1 LKKYLEDESKF
12 LFINVIQS
20 LADQFS
26 ERFDQ
31 FRKIEKSLKLLKYPD
46 EITSN
51 SLEIDEFYWLKLENL
66 EMQLIDFK
74 NSIWIHKFVEL

>member
-1 LKKYLEDESKF
+1 
-12 LFINVIQS
+12 

-46 EITSN
+46 EITFD
-51 SLEIDEFYWLKLENL
+51 SLEIDVLL
-66 EMQLIDFK
+66 
-74 NSIWIHKFVEL
+74 VEA